1 MFYFHGPYD
10 GLLGVI
16 DTGLD
21 TCSEKINKY
30 ILNCFLN
37 SITLLDNRTLK
48 LAGALPD
55 FVECMLSEFVLFFL
69 CILVDPL

>member
-1 MFYFHGPYD
+1 
-10 GLLGVI
+10 
-16 DTGLD
+16 
-21 TCSEKINKY
+21 
-30 ILNCFLN
+30 LN
-37 SITLLDNRTLK
+37 SITLK

>member
-37 SITLLDNRTLK
+37 SITLK